1 MKILKILALTQFLSG
16 YANAQSSSTPVKLD
30 VVGESLPEIRHVND
44 MKMSEDTLLLV
55 YECENGYGKRLLR
68 RAVVDFKG
76 HTLRVGPDIGKRED
90 GYFVSY
96 MPYPFIAYDGSVCVI
111 SQDDCELHTLE
122 NDTTLVRTKHYLM
135 SGNSKAPFPLSQFVK
150 DVFMTGPDKYVFIGR
165 EPNGGRQYAMTAD
178 LTTSEIDTIKQINI
192 SPELQ
197 SWMPNTGELVYSDR
211 SLWNSSDNLQDRLE
225 RQNHWQLLQH
235 PVPPL

>member
-1 MKILKILALTQFLSG
+1 M
-16 YANAQSSSTPVKLD
+16 
-30 VVGESLPEIRHVND
+30 
-44 MKMSEDTLLLV
+44 
-55 YECENGYGKRLLR
+55 
-68 RAVVDFKG
+68 
-76 HTLRVGPDIGKRED
+76 GKRED

-211 SLWNSSDNLQDRLE
+211 SL
-225 RQNHWQLLQH
+225 
-235 PVPPL
+235 